1 MTVPR
6 PPSTDGITL
15 GPDGAPKRQS
25 WPKKELSARG
35 VNLTDLRQ
43 EQAAPGQH
51 RCARGPP
58 QRPQDHRDR
67 PSSSG
72 GWRKH
77 PRKGRSAKETVSAW
91 PAAFASRKPP
101 GAARLP
107 PRPTAAARGRLRKPT
122 ASGEA
127 AATAPS
133 ATQPQREPPWC
144 CSGCWRHFAVASL
157 PPSFCWFSGSGR
169 GRSGCHGY
177 FGGWGSN
184 GSYFDGLGGSPG
196 SGRGRDGSGMIAARR
211 GITSSK
217 SAKRRD
223 K

>member
-1 MTVPR
+1 MGTRGEAEAGSRGAAGRLRGGRRTSHRRGPR
-6 PPSTDGITL
+6 T
-15 GPDGAPKRQS
+15 R
-25 WPKKELSARG
+25 SARG
-35 VNLTDLRQ
+35 TL
-43 EQAAPGQH
+43 
-51 RCARGPP
+51 PP
-58 QRPQDHRDR
+58 QDDR
-67 PSSSG
+67 G
-72 GWRKH
+72 GRMGGRLPGRELH
-77 PRKGRSAKETVSAW
+77 VRRIRTRAGEGRSAWRCSHAGRGVGRDRTR
-91 PAAFASRKPP
+91 PGRGHRSRKS
-101 GAARLP
+101 
-107 PRPTAAARGRLRKPT
+107 T
-122 ASGEA
+122 ASGA
-127 AATAPS
+127 AAAAALA

-144 CSGCWRHFAVASL
+144 CLFFPVAPL
-157 PPSFCWFSGSGR
+157 PHSFCWFSGSGR